1 MGRIK
6 YEICE
11 TAHTDWA
18 WHLIPSG
25 LRWAYRFKVRG
36 TMVTGAA
43 RTRSEAVEFIN
54 NIRAATRRQNR
65 AARQLARLKRQ
76 SPSGSQPD

>member
-11 TAHTDWA
+11 TARTDWA

-25 LRWAYRFKVRG
+25 LAWAYRFKVRG
-36 TMVTGAA
+36 TVVIGAA
-43 RTRSEAVEFIN
+43 RTQAEAVEFIQ
-54 NIRAATRRQNR
+54 NIRAATKRQNR
-65 AARQLARLKRQ
+65 AARQRARLRRQ
-76 SPSGSQPD
+76 APFGTNVD